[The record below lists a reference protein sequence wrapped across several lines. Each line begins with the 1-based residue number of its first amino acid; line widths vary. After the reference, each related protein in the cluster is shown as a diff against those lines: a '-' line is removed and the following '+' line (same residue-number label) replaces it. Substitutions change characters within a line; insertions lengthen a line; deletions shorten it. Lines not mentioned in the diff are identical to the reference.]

1 MRMKKKTVKFIYSD
15 WRKMKG
21 MLVKES
27 TLSTY
32 STNTEKHI
40 LPVFGD
46 KENISEAEVQ
56 QFVFSL
62 IDKGLNI
69 KQLKTFFSLCA

>member
-46 KENISEAEVQ
+46 KENISEA
-56 QFVFSL
+56 
-62 IDKGLNI
+62 
-69 KQLKTFFSLCA
+69 